1 MINLKSK
8 RLWMFIMY
16 LSILIGNSFFT
27 FINLPI
33 KHLWRYDKTI
43 HFIEYFILG
52 FLLFNVLYEKAFT
65 KKQFIYYVI
74 FISIIPIIDESIQ
87 FFTPYRISSFY
98 DLLADYS
105 GAYLG
110 CLLYSKINKGLNG

>member
-1 MINLKSK
+1 
-8 RLWMFIMY
+8 MY